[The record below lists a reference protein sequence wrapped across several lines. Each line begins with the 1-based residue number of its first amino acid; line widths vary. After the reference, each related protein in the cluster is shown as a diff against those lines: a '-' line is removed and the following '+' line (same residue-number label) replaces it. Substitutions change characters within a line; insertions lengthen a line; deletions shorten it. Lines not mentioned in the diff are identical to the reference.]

1 MLSIIN
7 NAEQYIEISIVGDY
21 PAYHPLAALGLQ
33 TEGDLYGV
41 ITTRPVGGNV
51 VASFTPDRFTISTE
65 KDFIWRILKD
75 DLDLTQIT
83 DTKSPVYCRIDHISP
98 DRFTRFE
105 IYANA
110 LFIYRNVGIDDS
122 ALPAVIS
129 TDILSLTLTL
139 PVSTWAHT
147 G

>member
-21 PAYHPLAALGLQ
+21 PEYHPLAALGLQ

-41 ITTRPVGGNV
+41 ITTQPIGGNV
-51 VASFTPDRFTISTE
+51 VATFTPDRFTIATA

-83 DTKSPVYCRIDHISP
+83 DVKSPVYCRVDHISP

-105 IYANA
+105 VYASS
-110 LFIYRNVGIDDS
+110 LFIYRNAGIDDA

-129 TDILSLTLTL
+129 TDALSLTLTL
-139 PVSTWAHT
+139 PVSTWIHT